1 MMQHASPQPELT
13 AETFLTTI
21 LDLEQLELNL
31 FRGRNGRPDGRRRVF
46 GGQVIAQ
53 ALVAARRTVPLD
65 RATHS
70 LHGYFLLGGDPSL
83 PTIYEVER
91 IRDGQSF
98 TTRRVMAIQHGKA
111 IFTMSASFHVPEA
124 GLSHQ
129 VAMPPVPPPEQLPDD
144 DAWRRRILA
153 RFPHAA
159 RRDWMVM
166 PALEV
171 RPAGPHMSFEGIKA
185 AVPDGIWMRSRTRL
199 PDPLPIHQAVL
210 AYASDMSLLQAGL
223 LPHGRSVLEPQLQVA
238 SLDHALWFHQPFRAD
253 DWLLFVQDSPQASA
267 ARAFCRGQ
275 FFDRAGRLVAS
286 VAQEGLVRTPAA

>member
-1 MMQHASPQPELT
+1 MMPHVSPQPELT

-65 RATHS
+65 RVTHS

-83 PTIYEVER
+83 PTIYDVER
-91 IRDGQSF
+91 VRDGRSF
-98 TTRRVMAIQHGKA
+98 STRRVVAIQHGKA

-129 VAMPPVPPPEQLPDD
+129 VAMPQVPPPEALPEDEG
-144 DAWRRRILA
+144 WRERIVA

-166 PALEV
+166 RALDV
-171 RPAGPHMSFEGIKA
+171 RPVGPRMSFEGIRSTA
-185 AVPDGIWMRSRTRL
+185 PDGIWMRSRARL

-210 AYASDMSLLQAGL
+210 AYASDMSLLQASL
-223 LPHGRSVLEPQLQVA
+223 LPHGRSVLELELQVA

-253 DWLLFVQDSPQASA
+253 EWLLFAQDSPLSGG
-267 ARAFCRGQ
+267 ARGFCRGQ

-286 VAQEGLVRTPAA
+286 VAQEGLIRAG